1 MGLRRWATARIG
13 RARPM
18 TLPWTLLLLA
28 AGVALAAFCLWHQRR
43 PRELGE
49 VSWFP
54 STLLLGVALVM
65 VVLAVAHLVT
75 LLTGHPLVGR
85 SVR

>member
-1 MGLRRWATARIG
+1 MGLRRCAAACPS
-13 RARPM
+13 RAKPM
-18 TLPWTLLLLA
+18 TLSWTLLLLA
-28 AGVALAAFCLWHQRR
+28 LGLALAVLCLWHQQR

-54 STLLLGVALVM
+54 ATLLLGVALVM
-65 VVLAVAHLVT
+65 VVLAVAHLIT

-85 SVR
+85 SLH

>member
-1 MGLRRWATARIG
+1 
-13 RARPM
+13 M

-28 AGVALAAFCLWHQRR
+28 LGVALALLCLWHQRR

-75 LLTGHPLVGR
+75 LLTGQPLVGR
-85 SVR
+85 SLR

>member
-1 MGLRRWATARIG
+1 MGLRRCAAARAG

-28 AGVALAAFCLWHQRR
+28 AGVASAAFCLWHQRR

-49 VSWFP
+49 IAWFP
-54 STLLLGVALVM
+54 STLMLGVALV
-65 VVLAVAHLVT
+65 VVILAVAHIVT
-75 LLTGHPLVGR
+75 LVTGHPLVGR
-85 SVR
+85 ALR

>member
-1 MGLRRWATARIG
+1 MGLRRCAAARTL
-13 RARPM
+13 RAEPM

-28 AGVALAAFCLWHQRR
+28 LGVALAVLCLWHQHR

-85 SVR
+85 SLR